1 MERFVMDVKLAV
13 GKVRKAIVAAVAVA
27 VAGVLNNVVHLD
39 VAAVE
44 VLVDALIVSGLVWFV
59 PNAKDVLEDA

>member
-1 MERFVMDVKLAV
+1 MDVKLAV

>member
-1 MERFVMDVKLAV
+1 MDVKLAV
-13 GKVRKAIVAAVAVA
+13 GKVRKAIVASVAVA

-44 VLVDALIVSGLVWFV
+44 VLVDALIVSGLVWAV